1 MDRERKR
8 ISMHSYRKFRGF
20 NSILGKLQDQAL
32 TTDSSDRSTQLTT
45 KFKKMIKHKLP
56 LPKNINGLWAVKEQ
70 DL

>member
-8 ISMHSYRKFRGF
+8 ISMHSYQKFRGF

-32 TTDSSDRSTQLTT
+32 TTDSSDRSIQLTT
-45 KFKKMIKHKLP
+45 KFKKMIKDKLP